1 MPLYFLALAVFAMG
15 TSEFMLAG
23 LVPGIAAA
31 FAVSPAQAGYL
42 TSAFA
47 LGMVVGAPLMAAL
60 ARSWRRRTA
69 LLCFLALFA
78 VTHVVGGLTTSFAV
92 LLGTRVPAAVS
103 YAGFLAVALTAATG
117 LARPGRALAV
127 LLGGTTVAC
136 VAGVPGGALLDAAF
150 GWRSAFWVVALLC
163 LPAFAAV
170 WWIPDTAAGAVPSGL
185 RAELGELRSLSG
197 VLLLAALVN
206 AATFG
211 VFTYLAPLAGG
222 SAPAVL
228 AAFGT
233 GCFAGV
239 TAAGRLADRWPG
251 QVVASGGPLLLAGWV
266 VAALTAPG
274 SAALAGFAFVQGGLS
289 FLVGSTVI
297 ARILHLAT
305 GAPTM
310 AGSYATAA
318 LNAGATAG
326 PVLAGALGGVVNPF
340 WVAAVLVAV
349 ALVVGVV
356 VRGAFTRAPGG
367 PAAASTTRSPGR
379 PR

>member
-31 FAVSPAQAGYL
+31 LGVSLAQAGYL

-47 LGMVVGAPLMAAL
+47 VGMVAGAPLMAAL

-78 VTHVVGGLTTSFAV
+78 VTHVAGGLTTSFAV
-92 LLGTRVPAAVS
+92 LLGTRVVASVA
-103 YAGFLAVALTAATG
+103 YAGFLAVALTAATSLVPPG
-117 LARPGRALAV
+117 CQGRALAV

-136 VAGVPGGALLDAAF
+136 VAGVPGGALLGAAF

-170 WWIPDTAAGAVPSGL
+170 WRVPDTPAGAKPSGL
-185 RAELGELRSLSG
+185 RAELAELRPLSG
-197 VLLLAALVN
+197 VLLLGALVN

-222 SAPAVL
+222 VAPVPVVL

-251 QVVASGGPLLLAGWV
+251 RVVAIDGVALLGGWIA
-266 VAALTAPG
+266 AALTAHSP
-274 SAALAGFAFVQGGLS
+274 AALVALAFTQGASS
-289 FLVGSTVI
+289 FLVGGTLI
-297 ARILHLAT
+297 TRILQLAT
-305 GAPTM
+305 KAPTM

-318 LNAGATAG
+318 LNGGATAG
-326 PVLAGALGGVVNPF
+326 PVLTGALLGAVSPF
-340 WVAAVLVAV
+340 WVAAALVAT
-349 ALVVGVV
+349 ALLLASAL
-356 VRGAFTRAPGG
+356 RGNFVTP
-367 PAAASTTRSPGR
+367 T
-379 PR
+379 

>member
-1 MPLYFLALAVFAMG
+1 MPLYLLALAVFAMG

-23 LVPGIAAA
+23 LVPGVAAA
-31 FAVSPAQAGYL
+31 LGVSLAQAGYL

-60 ARSWRRRTA
+60 ARGWRRRWA
-69 LLCFLALFA
+69 LLGLLAVFVA
-78 VTHVVGGLTTSFAV
+78 AHVVGALTPSFAV
-92 LLGTRVPAAVS
+92 LLGTRLVAAVAD
-103 YAGFLAVALTAATG
+103 AGFLAVALTAATG
-117 LARPGRALAV
+117 LVPPGRQGRAIGV

-150 GWRSAFWVVALLC
+150 GWRAAFWAVVVLC
-163 LPAFAAV
+163 LPAFAGV
-170 WWIPDTAAGAVPSGL
+170 WQVPDTPAGAKPARLRSELAGL
-185 RAELGELRSLSG
+185 RALAG

-222 SAPAVL
+222 TAPVPLVL

-251 QVVASGGPLLLAGWV
+251 RVVAVGGPLLLAGWI
-266 VAALTAPG
+266 
-274 SAALAGFAFVQGGLS
+274 ALAVLPDALPVLAFAQGALS
-289 FLVGSTVI
+289 FAVGGTVI
-297 ARILHLAT
+297 TRILHLAT

-318 LNAGATAG
+318 LNIGATAG
-326 PVLAGALGGVVNPF
+326 PLAAGALFGVVSPF
-340 WVAAVLVAV
+340 WLAAALIAAALAVAAAV
-349 ALVVGVV
+349 MRVDGG
-356 VRGAFTRAPGG
+356 RTPAP
-367 PAAASTTRSPGR
+367 